1 MIYLIVGIV
10 IILCIIISFYLYKR
24 FNKSKTQQDT
34 PVNTADLYYFYT
46 TWCPYCTKA
55 RPEWNKFK
63 AHWNNKKKNGYTLLF
78 SEIDCDKNES
88 LSSKYEVE
96 TYPCIKLIKDGK
108 IYDYDAKPTIENL
121 NTFVNSCMD

>member
-1 MIYLIVGIV
+1 MIYFIVGIV
-10 IILCIIISFYLYKR
+10 IVLCGIISYYLYKK
-24 FNKSKTQQDT
+24 FNKPKTEDT
-34 PVNTADLYYFYT
+34 TVNTADLYYFYT

-63 AHWNNKKKNGYTLLF
+63 THWNNKKKNGYTLLF

-121 NTFVNSCMD
+121 NTFVNSCFN

>member
-1 MIYLIVGIV
+1 MMYVLFISIAIVCS
-10 IILCIIISFYLYKR
+10 IIAIYLYKK
-24 FNKSKTQQDT
+24 FNKQKEQDT
-34 PVNTADLYYFYT
+34 PVHTADLYYFYT

-63 AHWNNKKKNGYTLLF
+63 AHWNNKKKNNYTLLF

-88 LSSKYEVE
+88 LASKYEVE

-108 IYDYDAKPTIENL
+108 IYNYDAKPNIENL
-121 NTFVNSCMD
+121 NQFVNSCFD

>member
-1 MIYLIVGIV
+1 MIYFIVGIV
-10 IILCIIISFYLYKR
+10 IVFCGIISYYLYKKL
-24 FNKSKTQQDT
+24 NKPKQEDT
-34 PVNTADLYYFYT
+34 PVNTADVYYFYT

-121 NTFVNSCMD
+121 NMFVNSCMD

>member
-96 TYPCIKLIKDGK
+96 TYPCIKLIKVIFK
-108 IYDYDAKPTIENL
+108 
-121 NTFVNSCMD
+121 

>member
-1 MIYLIVGIV
+1 MIYIIVVSV
-10 IILCIIISFYLYKR
+10 ICLCMIISYYLYKR
-24 FNKSKTQQDT
+24 FNKIKAQEDT
-34 PVNTADLYYFYT
+34 VVNTADIYYFYT

-88 LSSKYEVE
+88 LSSKYEIE
-96 TYPCIKLIKDGK
+96 TYPSIKLIKDGK
-108 IYDYDAKPTIENL
+108 IYDFDAKPTIENL

>member
-1 MIYLIVGIV
+1 MLYVLISSIV
-10 IILCIIISFYLYKR
+10 VLCIIISFYLYKR
-24 FNKSKTQQDT
+24 FNKPKQQDT
-34 PVNTADLYYFYT
+34 PVNTCDLYYFYT
-46 TWCPYCTKA
+46 TWCPYCSKA

-63 AHWNNKKKNGYTLLF
+63 THWNNKKKNGYTLLF

-88 LSSKYEVE
+88 LASKYEVE

-121 NTFVNSCMD
+121 NQFVNSCFD